1 MTLSSALMPGNV
13 GRAGLMAAVVLL
25 ATAWLTLTPQAQAQ
39 TAAAVPDDQVEA
51 GVAALERG
59 HYAIAMR
66 AFRADAAKG
75 NALAASNIGYLY
87 ERGLGVPQNYAEA
100 MAWYRKAAA
109 QGLAQ
114 AQFNIGTLYFQGW
127 GVERNTRESFAWF
140 RRAALQNLAE
150 AQYMVGLA
158 YVEGHGTAP
167 QAALALD
174 WFLKAARQGHPA
186 AQMMAA
192 QVFLSGDAGTA
203 EPAKAYVW
211 ADAAANA
218 GLTDATLVRDYASY
232 RLTARE
238 LVRAQAASQAC
249 RQSGFRD
256 CPAP

>member
-1 MTLSSALMPGNV
+1 MNAH
-13 GRAGLMAAVVLL
+13 GRLPMCRASTRRLFTGWLL
-25 ATAWLTLTPQAQAQ
+25 AFWLPLAPLAFAQ
-39 TAAAVPDDQVEA
+39 TPRVVPDDQVEA

-140 RRAALQNLAE
+140 RRAALQDLAE
-150 AQYMVGLA
+150 AQYMLGLA
-158 YVEGHGTAP
+158 YLEGHGTSP
-167 QAALALD
+167 QATLALD
-174 WFLKAARQGHPA
+174 WFLKSARQGHPA
-186 AQMMAA
+186 GQMMAA
-192 QVFLSGDAGTA
+192 QVFLSGDAGKE

-211 ADAAANA
+211 ADAATKA
-218 GLTDATLVRDYASY
+218 GLTDASLVRDYASY
-232 RLTARE
+232 RLSARDLE
-238 LVRAQAASQAC
+238 RARSAAQACQ
-249 RQSGFRD
+249 RSGFKD
-256 CPAP
+256 CPTP

>member
-1 MTLSSALMPGNV
+1 MNAQSRPHLRWVPI
-13 GRAGLMAAVVLL
+13 GRLFASLVLASCLPL
-25 ATAWLTLTPQAQAQ
+25 APQASAQ
-39 TAAAVPDDQVEA
+39 TTRAAPNDQVEA

-59 HYAIAMR
+59 HFAIAMR

-140 RRAALQNLAE
+140 RRAALQDLPE

-158 YVEGHGTAP
+158 YLEGHGTSP
-167 QAALALD
+167 QASLALD
-174 WFLKAARQGHPA
+174 WFLKSARQAYPA
-186 AQMMAA
+186 GQMMAA
-192 QVFLSGDAGTA
+192 QVFLSGDAGKE

-211 ADAAANA
+211 ADAAAKA
-218 GLTDATLVRDYASY
+218 GLTDASLVRDYASY
-232 RLTARE
+232 RLSARDLE
-238 LVRAQAASQAC
+238 RARSASQAC
-249 RQSGFRD
+249 QNSGFKD
-256 CPAP
+256 CLSP